1 MQDETKQV
9 QEIMAKRTAKNS
21 VFLNLFQDKSYLLKL
36 YKTLHPE
43 DTAATEDSLT
53 DVTIE
58 NVLTDNLYN
67 DLGFIVGNKLMILV
81 EAQSTWTMNI
91 LVRVLLYLAQS
102 YHEYFQRTSQNYY
115 KSKKVKM
122 PKPELYVIFTGN
134 KGRKPDRI
142 SLSKEFFEG
151 ADIDIEVKAK
161 VIYESNEDDIINQ
174 YIIFCKVFNEQTR
187 KCGMTKKA
195 VTETIR
201 ICKDSDVLREYLSNK
216 EKEVVTIMMRLFDE
230 EEILKSYIRSER
242 YEAAQEASRRATQET
257 TQRATQ
263 KTKKT
268 AITLIKNGKLSVDEI
283 LTYYP
288 DLSPVDIEDIKKEVV
303 QLV

>member
-134 KGRKPDRI
+134 KCRKPDRI

-174 YIIFCKVFNEQTR
+174 YIIFCKVFNEQT
-187 KCGMTKKA
+187 KMHGMTRKA

-201 ICKDSDVLREYLSNK
+201 ICKDRNVLRDYLLKK
-216 EKEVVTIMMRLFDE
+216 EKEVVTIMMSLFDE
-230 EEILKSYIRSER
+230 EQIMRSFIKSEKYDLAKEKAILMLRDGK
-242 YEAAQEASRRATQET
+242 
-257 TQRATQ
+257 
-263 KTKKT
+263 
-268 AITLIKNGKLSVDEI
+268 ITIDEVS
-283 LTYYP
+283 LYFP
-288 DLSPVDIEDIKKEVV
+288 ELLESDIKELEEEIV

>member
-1 MQDETKQV
+1 MQDNMKKEHEVK
-9 QEIMAKRTAKNS
+9 AKRTAKNS
-21 VFLNLFQDKSYLLKL
+21 VFIDLFRDKRNLLEL

-43 DTAATEDSLT
+43 DNTATEDSLT

-67 DLGFIVGNKLMILV
+67 DLGFIVGDRLMILV

-91 LVRVLLYLAQS
+91 LVRVFLYLAQS
-102 YHEYFQRTSQNYY
+102 YHEYFQRTNQNCY

-122 PKPELYVIFTGN
+122 PRPEIYVIFTGN
-134 KGRKPDRI
+134 RGRQPD
-142 SLSKEFFEG
+142 K
-151 ADIDIEVKAK
+151 
-161 VIYESNEDDIINQ
+161 IYESNTDDIINQ
-174 YIIFCKVFNEQTR
+174 YIVFCKVFNEQTR

-288 DLSPVDIEDIKKEVV
+288 DLSPVDIEDIKKEVM